1 MAKVYSGVDAAMV
14 ERTRKWLLG
23 RRDGKGGYER
33 NSKAL
38 DSFGG
43 AKPEATNAYI
53 TWALA
58 ASKVPRA
65 EIATEISALASLG
78 RSSGDAYIVAL
89 AANALLEVGDA
100 TAAAEIVE
108 RLVVMQDAA
117 TGEVKGATAAP
128 SITGSTDKSLSIETT
143 ALAAAAKLSLDP
155 TVPRGQRAYDFLV
168 ASCSGGGR
176 YGATQSTILALRA
189 ILLADTRRQGERRA
203 GTLEVLLGDRVV
215 HTQALDPAVSAPLVV
230 NVPAPDHSGDA
241 AGATTHDVS
250 VRLRSGFDLPY
261 VATAEWYDVQ
271 PASDDGCALQ
281 LTTALAPARVREG
294 ETTVATVTVRCR
306 DAAALKGADG
316 VAMSVAIVG
325 VPGGLEARAD
335 QLRELRAEG
344 RIDAYEL
351 RGREVVL
358 YWRGF
363 AAGSTRVVPLSL
375 LAAVPGT
382 YTGPASRAY
391 VYYTDERKHWA
402 APMQATVIDA

>member
-1 MAKVYSGVDAAMV
+1 
-14 ERTRKWLLG
+14 
-23 RRDGKGGYER
+23 
-33 NSKAL
+33 
-38 DSFGG
+38 
-43 AKPEATNAYI
+43 
-53 TWALA
+53 
-58 ASKVPRA
+58 
-65 EIATEISALASLG
+65 
-78 RSSGDAYIVAL
+78 
-89 AANALLEVGDA
+89 
-100 TAAAEIVE
+100 
-108 RLVVMQDAA
+108 MQDVA
-117 TGEVKGATAAP
+117 TGQVKGTTTAP
-128 SITGSTDKSLSIETT
+128 SITGSTGRSLSIETT
-143 ALAAAAKLSLDP
+143 ALAAAAMLSLDA

-168 ASCSGGGR
+168 ASCSDGGR

-189 ILLADTRRQGERRA
+189 ILLADIRRPAGERRA
-203 GTLEVLLGDRVV
+203 GTLEVLLGERMV
-215 HTQALDPAVSAPLVV
+215 HTQALDPAVSAPLIA
-230 NVPAPDHSGDA
+230 NVPAPDHSDDAA

-250 VRLRSGFDLPY
+250 VRLRGGFDLPY

-306 DAAALKGADG
+306 DSAVLGGADG

-351 RGREVVL
+351 RGREIVL
-358 YWRGF
+358 YWRGLS
-363 AAGSTRVVPLSL
+363 AGCTRVVPLSL
-375 LAAVPGT
+375 LAAVPGS

-402 APMQATVIDA
+402 APMQVTVVDA